1 MDGLEAAIAP
11 PLLTFFPPLR
21 LTVRMEGSEA
31 ALPGDAEEV
40 FRRLVEEHSRMV
52 FRLAFRLTGNEQDAE
67 DVVQEA
73 FLKAYRSFGSF
84 DSRASFSTWIHSI
97 ASHCAIDLLRRK
109 SRRAGWGGGSGALE
123 AEDLPSHRPGP
134 EAMARGA
141 EVGAAV
147 TEALDGLSPNERTAF
162 VLRHFE
168 NAAKQAV
175 FRAVHKLR
183 RRLAPLLE
191 AQS

>member
-1 MDGLEAAIAP
+1 
-11 PLLTFFPPLR
+11 
-21 LTVRMEGSEA
+21 MEGSEA

-73 FLKAYRSFGSF
+73 FLKAYRSFNSF

-97 ASHCAIDLLRRK
+97 ASNCAIDLLRRR
-109 SRRAGWGGGSGALE
+109 SRRAGWGGGDGALE

-134 EAMARGA
+134 EALARGA

-147 TEALDGLSPNERTAF
+147 AEALDGLSPNERTAF

-168 NAAKQAV
+168 GQSIEVIGRTLNLGENAAKQAV

-183 RRLAPLLE
+183 RRLSPLLE